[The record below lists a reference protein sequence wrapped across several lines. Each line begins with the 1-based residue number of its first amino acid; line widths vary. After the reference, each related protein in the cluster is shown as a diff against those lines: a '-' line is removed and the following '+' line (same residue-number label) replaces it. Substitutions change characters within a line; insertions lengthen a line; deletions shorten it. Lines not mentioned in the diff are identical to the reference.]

1 MLSTP
6 LSPPSPQFPP
16 PAALPCPENS
26 HYESCGNACPATCS
40 DRDSP
45 ASCDQPCVETCACNT
60 GHVLSGGQCV
70 PVSHCGCT
78 RDGRYYRPG
87 EEFWGDNTCRSRC
100 RCDTELGMVVCEDS
114 GCKPGE
120 VCTVVKGVR
129 RCVANSQSICVAT
142 GDPHYTTFDG
152 RRYDFM
158 GTCVYLLAGLCSTDP
173 TLIPFAV
180 TVENNHRGSHLVSFT
195 KVVTVEVYN
204 VSLSLS
210 QEHPQKVK
218 VGMKEVMGVV
228 QSHCM
233 VFGEGSRSWYG
244 LQVHFKVIT

>member
-1 MLSTP
+1 M
-6 LSPPSPQFPP
+6 
-16 PAALPCPENS
+16 
-26 HYESCGNACPATCS
+26 
-40 DRDSP
+40 
-45 ASCDQPCVETCACNT
+45 
-60 GHVLSGGQCV
+60 